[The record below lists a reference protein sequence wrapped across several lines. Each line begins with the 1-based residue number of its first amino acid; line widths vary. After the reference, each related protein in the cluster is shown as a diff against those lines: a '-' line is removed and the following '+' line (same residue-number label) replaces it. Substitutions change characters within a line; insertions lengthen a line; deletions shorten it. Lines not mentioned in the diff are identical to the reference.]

1 MNFIEKLAIRLSI
14 TKAEIYMVSILL
26 GFLMLGVIM
35 KQIHSVENADLL
47 IKKAEAARYSDAE
60 VDSLI
65 TLAAKEEAKVNDEV
79 LGETAAEEKGGVV
92 EKKPKHLSSGKK
104 VFSGT
109 LSFNKAS
116 TLQLQ
121 KIPGIGPVM
130 AGRLI
135 TFRTEKGGK
144 VTQFEDFLEV
154 KGISSK
160 KLELLKQHFTL
171 E

>member
-1 MNFIEKLAIRLSI
+1 MNLIEKLATKISL
-14 TKAEIYMVSILL
+14 TKAEIYLVSMLL

-65 TLAAKEEAKVNDEV
+65 SLATVEQAKVNDDVSREV
-79 LGETAAEEKGGVV
+79 AAEEKDEVV
-92 EKKPKHLSSGKK
+92 EKTPKHPASGKK
-104 VFSGT
+104 VFTGT

-135 TFRTEKGGK
+135 TFRSEKGGK
-144 VTQFEDFLEV
+144 VKQFEDFLEV

-160 KLELLKQHFTL
+160 KLEVLKQYFTL

>member
-1 MNFIEKLAIRLSI
+1 MNFIEKLAIRLSLA
-14 TKAEIYMVSILL
+14 KAEIYMVLILL
-26 GFLMLGVIM
+26 GFLMLGVII

-47 IKKAEAARYSDAE
+47 IKKAEAARYSEAE

-65 TLAAKEEAKVNDEV
+65 SIAAKEEEKVNDDV
-79 LGETAAEEKGGVV
+79 LREAAAEEKDKVV
-92 EKKPKHLSSGKK
+92 EKKPKHPASGKK
-104 VFSGT
+104 VFTGT

-116 TLQLQ
+116 SLQLQ
-121 KIPGIGPVM
+121 KIQGIGPVM

-144 VTQFEDFLEV
+144 VKQFEDFLEV

-160 KLELLKQHFTL
+160 KLEVLKQHFTL